1 VGAPYDG
8 KEVASRLV
16 GPISTDQGADRRH
29 IDRRSPI
36 PYYYQLQE
44 ILKEEI
50 ERAAWRPGELLPSEA
65 ELERRFG
72 VSRTVIRKALDVL
85 QSDGQIVRVKG
96 KGSIVAEPKF
106 RWEATASAGDWQRG
120 DPAPRVSVGRL
131 VDQRRIIAGGRVG
144 RLLGV
149 KDEATVFE
157 LTYTQEVDHRAV
169 ALSQMYLRTQASP
182 ALADLAVRDVPP
194 PLLADGG
201 GDALTQL
208 AERYGVVA
216 AISQVTVEMTAVNDF
231 EADLLAVGRA
241 SPAFLLSA
249 LDLDQQ
255 DAPVAFT
262 RSVVRADQVRFSL
275 TLRRDQPSG
284 AGWPQS
290 LTAFVTQAPARSLA
304 GERGQAGPS
313 GRRPSGTA

>member
-1 VGAPYDG
+1 MGVPYGG
-8 KEVASRLV
+8 KGVVSRLV
-16 GPISTDQGADRRH
+16 GSISAGQDADGRH

-36 PYYYQLQE
+36 PFYYQLQE

-50 ERAAWRPGELLPSEA
+50 ERGAWRPGELLPSEA

-85 QSDGQIVRVKG
+85 QSDGQIIRVKG

-144 RLLGV
+144 RLLGI
-149 KDEATVFE
+149 EAGATVFE
-157 LTYTQEVDHRAV
+157 LTYTQEVEQRAV
-169 ALSQMYLRTQASP
+169 ALSQMYLRTRASP
-182 ALADLAVRDVPP
+182 ALAGLAAGAVP
-194 PLLADGG
+194 PLLTDGG
-201 GDALTQL
+201 ADALTQL

-216 AISQVTVEMTAVNDF
+216 AISQVTVEMTTVNDF
-231 EADLLAVGRA
+231 EADLLAVGHA

-275 TLRRDQPSG
+275 TLRRDQPPG
-284 AGWPQS
+284 ASWPQS
-290 LTAFVTQAPARSLA
+290 LTAFVTRAPA
-304 GERGQAGPS
+304 
-313 GRRPSGTA
+313 